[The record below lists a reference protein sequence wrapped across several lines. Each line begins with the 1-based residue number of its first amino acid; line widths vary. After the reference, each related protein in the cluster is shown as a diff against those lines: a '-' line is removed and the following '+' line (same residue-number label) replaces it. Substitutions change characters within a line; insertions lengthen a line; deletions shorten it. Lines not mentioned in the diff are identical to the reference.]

1 MRARN
6 GHEKEYEVETN
17 REITDDFLDKMR
29 RGIYLRELGVKTRP
43 CLAERTGEKRFR
55 IVLTQ
60 GLNRQIRRMCRAC
73 GFQVRSLKR
82 IRVANLLLDDM
93 RSGECRELTEQ
104 ELQTLQNIVRGN
116 GNGKEA

>member
-1 MRARN
+1 
-6 GHEKEYEVETN
+6 
-17 REITDDFLDKMR
+17 MR

-82 IRVANLLLDDM
+82 IRVPIFYWTICGPVSAEN
-93 RSGECRELTEQ
+93 
-104 ELQTLQNIVRGN
+104 
-116 GNGKEA
+116 